1 MSRIGLIS
9 DTHGLLRP
17 EAESFLAGCDHI
29 IHGGDIGGPDIL
41 ERLAEIA
48 NLTAVRGNNDKGDWA
63 RSLAETRM
71 LHFGNVG
78 IHVIHDLARM
88 DIEPKSAG
96 AAVVISGHSH
106 RPRIIEKDGVLYVN
120 PGSAGRRRF
129 TLPISIGELL
139 IDGKSIVAR
148 LAKLSAVGG
157 GNPAAFVRDA

>member
-1 MSRIGLIS
+1 MLRIGLIC

-41 ERLAEIA
+41 GRLATIA
-48 NLTAVRGNNDKGDWA
+48 DVTAVRGNNDKGDWA
-63 RSLAETRM
+63 RSLAETQKLR
-71 LHFGNVG
+71 FGNTG

-106 RPRIIEKDGVLYVN
+106 RPRILEKDGVLYVN

-139 IDGKSIVAR
+139 IDGNSIVAR
-148 LAKLSAVGG
+148 LAKLVVAAGGDPAV
-157 GNPAAFVRDA
+157 FVRDA